1 MACRRTGGCFAVF
14 AGHRQTGSE
23 PCAGAARNV
32 VCGVA
37 VLAQEGCRA
46 VRTAAA
52 VADDVEVLAGCG
64 QFFQTLSD
72 GAEGDVLGA
81 GGVAALPLV
90 VFTHVDDGCACG
102 NVAGVNLGY
111 SSHGVLL

>member
-1 MACRRTGGCFAVF
+1 M
-14 AGHRQTGSE
+14 
-23 PCAGAARNV
+23 
-32 VCGVA
+32 CGVA

-52 VADDVEVLAGCG
+52 VADDVEVFAGCG
-64 QFFQTLSD
+64 QFFHTLSD

-81 GGVAALPLV
+81 GGVATLPLV